1 MLTIVHLLHNDRK
14 QARQNGR
21 RTDSTPGRIGYQMSY
36 IPYNHDYEDPSGLFG
51 PNLKLPSIGDM
62 KSGYEKELNLLK
74 NEIDAAFE
82 RKHKDLIKELSELRI
97 LRQAK
102 KDEIE
107 NLKSVL
113 ATRAQN
119 NKRSLDEHT
128 KYLVNELAKLK
139 EENAYLKKENNDLQK
154 KLQDSKETDNQL
166 ESLKRNLGI
175 QQEENSMLKD
185 RLADVTR
192 QHSILQENYQK
203 LLNVMTSEKKTDSNE
218 NKTNVE
224 GNTSNFLN
232 VLIAEETEKYI
243 REESEHCEILQS
255 KINREIQELKRTL
268 QDGAI

>member
-1 MLTIVHLLHNDRK
+1 MEN
-14 QARQNGR
+14 
-21 RTDSTPGRIGYQMSY
+21 
-36 IPYNHDYEDPSGLFG
+36 SGLFG

-82 RKHKDLIKELSELRI
+82 RKHKDLIKEVSELRI
-97 LRQAK
+97 ICQAK

-119 NKRSLDEHT
+119 NKRKCLSE
-128 KYLVNELAKLK
+128 
-139 EENAYLKKENNDLQK
+139 KENNDLQK
-154 KLQDSKETDNQL
+154 KLQDRKETDNQS

-185 RLADVTR
+185 RLADVSR

-203 LLNVMTSEKKTDSNE
+203 LLNVMTSEKRTDSNE